1 MDENQPAG
9 DAGAEDLNASRGDDY
24 EYDEAHDSP
33 AGQATATSAERP
45 VLPPA
50 MDFGSGGD
58 YGYDEAHDLG
68 TR

>member
-1 MDENQPAG
+1 MDEHQPAN
-9 DAGAEDLNASRGDDY
+9 DAGSEDPDASRGDDY
-24 EYDEAHDSP
+24 EYDEAHDNPSGP
-33 AGQATATSAERP
+33 VDTGSAERP